1 MLHRVTLFF
10 RWMLKVNTVKVTVR
24 EGNTELP
31 DGSLVIYGYDVSG
44 RVTSEEEAV
53 SGVTFVLFGVRVSYI
68 FLSDIFPVHL
78 AKLTKFDLFVLRLLR
93 TV

>member
-1 MLHRVTLFF
+1 
-10 RWMLKVNTVKVTVR
+10 MLKTDTVKVTVQ

-53 SGVTFVLFGVRVSYI
+53 SGVTFVLFGVRVPFVSNI
-68 FLSDIFPVHL
+68 FTRVTKLVKSDVSVAF
-78 AKLTKFDLFVLRLLR
+78 A
-93 TV
+93 